1 MSKLKVYF
9 YMRILFILFIFLFS
23 SYTNLANSKTKSEDD
38 ALRSLCNIGKNADG
52 KIWGNSRINKAIQI
66 LKNGE
71 IISTKQSFLKSY
83 SYKTCNLDRY
93 L

>member
-1 MSKLKVYF
+1 MK
-9 YMRILFILFIFLFS
+9 ILFILFIFLFS

>member
-1 MSKLKVYF
+1 
-9 YMRILFILFIFLFS
+9 MRMLFILFIFLFS

-52 KIWGNSRINKAIQI
+52 KIWGNTKINKAIQI

>member
-1 MSKLKVYF
+1 
-9 YMRILFILFIFLFS
+9 MRILFILFIFLFS
-23 SYTNLANSKTKSEDD
+23 SYTNLANSKTKSEED

-52 KIWGNSRINKAIQI
+52 KIWGNSKINKAIQI

>member
-1 MSKLKVYF
+1 
-9 YMRILFILFIFLFS
+9 MRILFILFIFLFS
-23 SYTNLANSKTKSEDD
+23 SYTNLANSNTKSEDD
-38 ALRSLCNIGKNADG
+38 AWRSLCKIGKNADG
-52 KIWGNSRINKAIQI
+52 KIWGNTKINKAIQI

-71 IISTKQSFLKSY
+71 LISTKQSFLKSY

>member
-1 MSKLKVYF
+1 MAYS
-9 YMRILFILFIFLFS
+9 I
-23 SYTNLANSKTKSEDD
+23 TKSEED

-52 KIWGNSRINKAIQI
+52 KVWGNKKINKAIQI

-71 IISTKQSFLKSY
+71 IISTKKSFLKSY

>member
-1 MSKLKVYF
+1 
-9 YMRILFILFIFLFS
+9 MRIIFILFIFLFS
-23 SYTNLANSKTKSEDD
+23 SYTNLVNSKTKSEDD

-52 KIWGNSRINKAIQI
+52 KIWGNTKINKAIQI

-83 SYKTCNLDRY
+83 SYKTCNINRY